1 MNYQVTASRKRPKNF
16 QSMVGQEFVSAAISH
31 SLQHESL
38 ANAYL
43 FTGPRGVGKTS
54 SARILATCLNC
65 LSNETLSIHPCGTC
79 TNCIE
84 IAAGSN
90 IDVIEIDGASNTSVN
105 DIREIKDEILFPPSH
120 SRFKIYIIDEVH
132 MLSTGA
138 FNALLKTIEEPPTY
152 VKFIFAT
159 TENHKIPATIKSR
172 CQQFNFKLITIDLIK
187 KQLEEALTELDI
199 HFDDDALFWLAKEA
213 KGSMRDAYTLLDQAI
228 AISQGSITLQE
239 IKDKMGF
246 AGIDDLNLLLERT
259 LRDDMEEAIEIL
271 HTLFAKGISAE
282 QILHDLT
289 HYFHALLLIKHGV
302 QKESLLGFPLQNFS
316 TLVQDQ
322 LSLYH
327 VKVLLQS
334 LFQIYKGTKFSINV
348 QFEIE
353 LFLSELS
360 SIQLK
365 VDPVLM
371 LQELRSVQ
379 HNLLQMPTAT
389 AIASDPVSET
399 IPQNAVTHMNSPEKA
414 DQSLHLPEL
423 IHEYLINQTSLQLPI
438 QNIQQVDKE
447 ITLHARSAQEYQQ
460 LTQILVSLQKYI
472 ETINDNSSWNFYIF
486 YDKLDLIH
494 KIFHQ

>member
-16 QSMVGQEFVSAAISH
+16 QSMIGQEFVSAAISH

-79 TNCIE
+79 TNCTE
-84 IAAGSN
+84 IATGSN
-90 IDVIEIDGASNTSVN
+90 VDVIEIDGASNTSVN
-105 DIREIKDEILFPPSH
+105 DIRGIKDEILFPPSH

-138 FNALLKTIEEPPTY
+138 FNALLKTIEEPPKY

-187 KQLEEALTELDI
+187 KQLEEALQEL
-199 HFDDDALFWLAKEA
+199 HVNFDDDALFWLAKEA

-228 AISQGSITLQE
+228 AISQGSITLKE
-239 IKDKMGF
+239 LKDKMGF
-246 AGIDDLNLLLERT
+246 AGIDELNLILENT
-259 LRDDMEEAIEIL
+259 LEGNLEKAIEIL
-271 HTLFAKGISAE
+271 HSLFIKGISAE

-289 HYFHALLLIKHGV
+289 DYFHALLLIKHGI
-302 QKESLLGFPLQNFS
+302 QNESLLGFPMQNFS
-316 TLVQDQ
+316 LLVQDK

-327 VKVLLQS
+327 IKILLQS
-334 LFQIYKGTKFSINV
+334 LFQIYKGSKFSINI
-348 QFEIE
+348 QFEVE

-360 SIQLK
+360 SIHLK
-365 VDPVLM
+365 VDPTELI
-371 LQELRSVQ
+371 QEL
-379 HNLLQMPTAT
+379 
-389 AIASDPVSET
+389 
-399 IPQNAVTHMNSPEKA
+399 QNVKNELIKSPEPRIMT
-414 DQSLHLPEL
+414 QPE
-423 IHEYLINQTSLQLPI
+423 EYNKNSNINT
-438 QNIQQVDKE
+438 NISTTE
-447 ITLHARSAQEYQQ
+447 ITENSFDLSRLIQTYLEDQYAILVNMEQIQLIDQDIVLYAKSAQEYKQ
-460 LTQILVSLQKYI
+460 LQSILNEIQNYIHKSTNDSL
-472 ETINDNSSWNFYIF
+472 WNFRIS
-486 YDKLDLIH
+486 YDKLELIN